1 MRFLTSKSA
10 DYFFS
15 ATKKHLPEN
24 QESVEPPNVDRMI
37 NAWRIVKLYE
47 PSSDR
52 TLRSSVLYGFT
63 EFQNP
68 LISTF
73 LFTHFYGIS
82 TSFERDA
89 LIWYKMGIS

>member
-24 QESVEPPNVDRMI
+24 QESVETPNVDRMI

-52 TLRSSVLYGFT
+52 TLSISLSHSFQGFQILDIT
-63 EFQNP
+63 D
-68 LISTF
+68 F
-73 LFTHFYGIS
+73 LFHQVSLNFIQKEMERHIS
-82 TSFERDA
+82 YILS
-89 LIWYKMGIS
+89 IS